1 VRWRIW
7 AFGWIAWVLTG
18 CAAFD
23 EYEDPV
29 YLGRAMSRLS
39 YVPAEGFREGDVL
52 DSLLRIKE
60 ARLQS
65 GSVDLPLLLEA
76 NRDPYD
82 REVPSLPNQEGWHW
96 LTVTIPASN
105 PELHMMEVS
114 SSSID
119 SMVVWMMCGDRVLH
133 QTTAHGSSRHWP
145 RGKGFGN
152 FPAFDLPEEPCDDL
166 RAIVGMKSGRGTPIP
181 IRVHERSLLEVWQ
194 IRRDSFFM
202 FYLGIMVVM
211 LLYNAFLFFTL
222 EDRTYLLYI
231 LFLVGVAG
239 SQFALNGYS
248 WMLGLNSH
256 TWLGSR
262 FVHFVGMYSGITTF
276 LFIQRF
282 LDLKRLAPGYYKTL
296 NIILLCYVPAMVFL
310 LWGKLNVAFDLINMP
325 AMFSVLVLPA
335 ARHTMKRGHKS
346 ARFLLVAF
354 SVFLVAVTVFALR
367 EFIPAIPHNWFTDFL
382 MPIGSIV
389 EVVLLSLALGDRI
402 NQFKRESE
410 EAREEQL
417 RISRLNEQIMQ
428 EQNAALEQRVQERT
442 ERLQEQNNTL
452 ESTLAELRMA
462 QNQLVQSEKLAS
474 IGQLTAGIAHELNNP
489 INFVSSSA
497 QSLRRDFEDVASI
510 LQEVERLDSEGEQL
524 DEAVRE
530 LHALVK
536 RLDLEFTMKEIE
548 ELLTGIEDGAIRTSE
563 IVKGLRIFSRMDG
576 DAITRADIN
585 ELLESTLVI
594 LRSSLKE
601 EVQLHVDLA
610 PNLETIE
617 CQPGKLNQ
625 VFMNLI
631 TNAAQATKDQEP
643 QDRQVRVRT
652 RMVLE
657 GDNSWVQVAIT
668 DNGTGMSKEVLDH
681 IFDPFY
687 TTKDVGE
694 GTGLGLSIVK
704 GILDDHH
711 AVLHIDTQPGEGSTF
726 LISFPA

>member
-1 VRWRIW
+1 
-7 AFGWIAWVLTG
+7 
-18 CAAFD
+18 
-23 EYEDPV
+23 
-29 YLGRAMSRLS
+29 
-39 YVPAEGFREGDVL
+39 
-52 DSLLRIKE
+52 
-60 ARLQS
+60 
-65 GSVDLPLLLEA
+65 
-76 NRDPYD
+76 
-82 REVPSLPNQEGWHW
+82 
-96 LTVTIPASN
+96 
-105 PELHMMEVS
+105 
-114 SSSID
+114 
-119 SMVVWMMCGDRVLH
+119 
-133 QTTAHGSSRHWP
+133 
-145 RGKGFGN
+145 
-152 FPAFDLPEEPCDDL
+152 
-166 RAIVGMKSGRGTPIP
+166 
-181 IRVHERSLLEVWQ
+181 
-194 IRRDSFFM
+194 
-202 FYLGIMVVM
+202 
-211 LLYNAFLFFTL
+211 
-222 EDRTYLLYI
+222 
-231 LFLVGVAG
+231 
-239 SQFALNGYS
+239 
-248 WMLGLNSH
+248 
-256 TWLGSR
+256 
-262 FVHFVGMYSGITTF
+262 
-276 LFIQRF
+276 
-282 LDLKRLAPGYYKTL
+282 
-296 NIILLCYVPAMVFL
+296 
-310 LWGKLNVAFDLINMP
+310 
-325 AMFSVLVLPA
+325 
-335 ARHTMKRGHKS
+335 
-346 ARFLLVAF
+346 
-354 SVFLVAVTVFALR
+354 
-367 EFIPAIPHNWFTDFL
+367 
-382 MPIGSIV
+382 
-389 EVVLLSLALGDRI
+389 
-402 NQFKRESE
+402 
-410 EAREEQL
+410 
-417 RISRLNEQIMQ
+417 MQ

-497 QSLRRDFEDVASI
+497 QSLRRDFEDVAAI
-510 LQEVERLDSEGEQL
+510 LQEVERLDVEGGRL

>member
-1 VRWRIW
+1 
-7 AFGWIAWVLTG
+7 
-18 CAAFD
+18 
-23 EYEDPV
+23 
-29 YLGRAMSRLS
+29 
-39 YVPAEGFREGDVL
+39 
-52 DSLLRIKE
+52 
-60 ARLQS
+60 
-65 GSVDLPLLLEA
+65 
-76 NRDPYD
+76 
-82 REVPSLPNQEGWHW
+82 
-96 LTVTIPASN
+96 
-105 PELHMMEVS
+105 
-114 SSSID
+114 
-119 SMVVWMMCGDRVLH
+119 
-133 QTTAHGSSRHWP
+133 
-145 RGKGFGN
+145 
-152 FPAFDLPEEPCDDL
+152 
-166 RAIVGMKSGRGTPIP
+166 
-181 IRVHERSLLEVWQ
+181 
-194 IRRDSFFM
+194 
-202 FYLGIMVVM
+202 
-211 LLYNAFLFFTL
+211 
-222 EDRTYLLYI
+222 
-231 LFLVGVAG
+231 
-239 SQFALNGYS
+239 
-248 WMLGLNSH
+248 
-256 TWLGSR
+256 
-262 FVHFVGMYSGITTF
+262 
-276 LFIQRF
+276 
-282 LDLKRLAPGYYKTL
+282 
-296 NIILLCYVPAMVFL
+296 MVFL